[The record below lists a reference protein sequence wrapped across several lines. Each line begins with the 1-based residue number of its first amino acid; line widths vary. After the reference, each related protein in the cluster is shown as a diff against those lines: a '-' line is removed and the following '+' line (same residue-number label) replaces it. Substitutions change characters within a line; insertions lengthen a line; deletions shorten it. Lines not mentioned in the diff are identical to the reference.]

1 MKGTVRG
8 AYATFGTPRLGS
20 SAWRIQDAR
29 SADPLTLTCE
39 EPPVFLFANAF
50 GNAVNERSPSP
61 YESGSDN
68 NSRLIVIA
76 NGCYWAAA
84 GDTTLGRASELL
96 LFQTVGAGVEPLLLF
111 CSPEFGDAAARPLS
125 ELASPGVP

>member
-29 SADPLTLTCE
+29 SADPLTLTRE

-50 GNAVNERSPSP
+50 GNAFGNALT
-61 YESGSDN
+61 G
-68 NSRLIVIA
+68 
-76 NGCYWAAA
+76 GH
-84 GDTTLGRASELL
+84 
-96 LFQTVGAGVEPLLLF
+96 PL
-111 CSPEFGDAAARPLS
+111 PMNPVAMTIRG
-125 ELASPGVP
+125 